1 MFSRAE
7 GDQNDCILM
16 TVAADASFLE
26 QRRKALQRFL
36 GMIVNHP
43 VMKDDGA
50 LNVFLTEPAF
60 ESWRKRTKVSTDEE
74 SASKTLTKAQEM
86 AIPSDLEEKLGNLRD
101 RLPALL
107 SSYQKLVLVAE
118 RGLAR
123 LQASSAD
130 ASRLALSIETVAE
143 EMPKACYMCVP
154 GGTSCSL
161 CHGVGRGLSTVGD
174 HWSRVAEET
183 EKQVCASEVF
193 EVVRLAEELPG

>member
-1 MFSRAE
+1 
-7 GDQNDCILM
+7 
-16 TVAADASFLE
+16 
-26 QRRKALQRFL
+26 
-36 GMIVNHP
+36 MIVNHP

-74 SASKTLTKAQEM
+74 SASKSLTKAQEM

-101 RLPALL
+101 RLPSLL
-107 SSYQKLVLVAE
+107 ASYQKLVLVAE

-123 LQASSAD
+123 LQATSAD
-130 ASRLALSIETVAE
+130 ASRLALSIETAAE

-161 CHGVGRGLSTVGD
+161 CHGVGRGLSIVGD

-183 EKQVCASEVF
+183 EKQAG
-193 EVVRLAEELPG
+193 RPGT